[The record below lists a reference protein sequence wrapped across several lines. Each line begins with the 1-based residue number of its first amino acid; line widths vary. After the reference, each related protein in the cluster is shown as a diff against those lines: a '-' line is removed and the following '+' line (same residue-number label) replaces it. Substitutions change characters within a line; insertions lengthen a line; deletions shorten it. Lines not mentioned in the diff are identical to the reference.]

1 LKPVFFLSS
10 QDWGEPWGPRR
21 CQYLTTIKAE
31 PTGQELFYVRVFPAL
46 PKDLVETDRDI
57 NMLLLGTISNN
68 WKLENIG
75 QFGFMV
81 DIFIPT
87 VKPYGTSVN
96 VKNLIRI
103 GIGKIH
109 KTLQDAELN

>member
-1 LKPVFFLSS
+1 VFFLSS